1 VATPSPRRTPTIL
14 VVDDSE
20 AARYATGRVLR
31 NAGFTV
37 REAGTGKAALDLAR
51 GVDLVL
57 LDIKLPDMSGLEV
70 CRRLKQDS
78 MTAALPVLHLTATYG
93 AGEDQAAALEAG
105 ADGYLTHPVEPIV
118 LVATVRS
125 LLRAREAEA
134 QARRVTSWWQSTFD
148 AIGDGVALLDRKGD
162 VLRCNKAMA
171 VWFDCSPDDVV
182 GKPGVPPFPGVEE
195 SPEGWPVRHALES
208 RQRAARELALGDRW
222 LEVVADP
229 VLDDEGQVAAVV
241 LAVKDITDRKRA
253 ESRMADV
260 LAREKA
266 ARHEAEQLNRIKDEF
281 LATVSHE
288 LRTPL
293 NAIVGW
299 IHLLRTAQLDPESTA
314 QAIDTIARNAQLQS
328 QLISDMLDVSRIV
341 AGKLRL
347 ERRLVD
353 LTEVIREAQETVK
366 PAAEVKQIAIEAR
379 LDPAARW
386 FKGDPDRLQQ
396 VVWNLLSNAIKF
408 TPRGGRVQ
416 VRLDVVN
423 GSIRL
428 TVEDNGPG
436 IEPAFLPYV
445 FDRFRQADATTT
457 RPHGGLG
464 LGLAIVRHL
473 VELHGGVVSASNKT
487 SESGAVFEV
496 VLPGPHDGPAE
507 AAASPDTSDTS
518 ESTPPGGVDLPL
530 KGTKVLVVDDDAD
543 ARSLLRFILRRAGAD
558 VSVASSAAEGSRR
571 LKEERP
577 HVLVADIEM
586 PGEDGYSLI
595 SKVRDLSPAEG
606 GTTPAAAL
614 TAYASTRDRSR
625 ALETGFQAHVPKPVL
640 PSELIAIVAA
650 LKSGDPPP
658 A

>member
-1 VATPSPRRTPTIL
+1 VGIPAKPTPTIL

-31 NAGFTV
+31 DAGFTV
-37 REAGTGKAALDLAR
+37 REAATGKAALDLAR
-51 GVDLVL
+51 GADLVL

-70 CRRLKQDS
+70 CRLLKQDS

-105 ADGYLTHPVEPIV
+105 GDGYLTHPVEPIV

-148 AIGDGVALLDRKGD
+148 AIGYGVALLDRKGD

-171 VWFDCSPDDVV
+171 AWFDCEPGDVV
-182 GKPGVPPFPGVEE
+182 GKPGLPPFPGIED
-195 SPEGWPVRHALES
+195 SPDGWPVRRALES
-208 RQRAARELALGDRW
+208 RQRAAREVALGDRW

-229 VLDDEGQVAAVV
+229 VLDDEDQVAAVV

-253 ESRMADV
+253 ESRMVDL

-299 IHLLRTAQLDPESTA
+299 IHLLRTAQLDGESTT

-347 ERRLVD
+347 DRRLVD
-353 LTEVIREAQETVK
+353 LTEIIREAQETVK

-416 VRLDVVN
+416 VRLEVVD

-487 SESGAVFEV
+487 SASGAVFEV
-496 VLPGPHDGPAE
+496 VLPGPHEGPAE
-507 AAASPDTSDTS
+507 GAARPDARDAS

-543 ARSLLRFILRRAGAD
+543 ARSLLRFILKRAGAD

-595 SKVRDLSPAEG
+595 SNVRNLPPAEG

-650 LKSGDPPP
+650 LKSGDPTQ

>member
-1 VATPSPRRTPTIL
+1 VGIPPKRTPTIL

-20 AARYATGRVLR
+20 AARYATGRVLQD
-31 NAGFTV
+31 AGFRV
-37 REAGTGKAALDLAR
+37 REAATGKAALDLAR
-51 GVDLVL
+51 GVDMVL

-70 CRRLKQDS
+70 CRHLKQDS

-118 LVATVRS
+118 LVATVLS

-171 VWFDCSPDDVV
+171 VWFDCSPDDAV
-182 GKPGVPPFPGVEE
+182 GKPGLPPLPGIED
-195 SPEGWPVRHALES
+195 SPEGWPVRRALES

-253 ESRMADV
+253 ESRMADL

-299 IHLLRTAQLDPESTA
+299 IHLLRTAQLDPESTT

-366 PAAEVKQIAIEAR
+366 PAAEMKQIAIEAR

-408 TPRGGRVQ
+408 TPRGGRVE

-436 IEPAFLPYV
+436 IESTFLPYV
-445 FDRFRQADATTT
+445 FDRFRQADASTT

-496 VLPGPHDGPAE
+496 VLPGPHHGPAE

-595 SKVRDLSPAEG
+595 SKVRDLPPAEG

-650 LKSGDPPP
+650 LKSGKPPP